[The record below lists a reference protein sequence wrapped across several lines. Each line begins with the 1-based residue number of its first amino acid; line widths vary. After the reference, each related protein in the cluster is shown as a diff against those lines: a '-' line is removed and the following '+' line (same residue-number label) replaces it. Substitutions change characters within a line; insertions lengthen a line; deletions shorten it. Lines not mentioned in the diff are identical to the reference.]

1 MSVDN
6 SPPESEKKP
15 DKKAY
20 RRRLAELA
28 LKAALAAILR
38 FLFEKLW
45 Q

>member
-1 MSVDN
+1 MSVDS
-6 SPPESEKKP
+6 SPPEGEKKP

-28 LKAALAAILR
+28 LKAALAAALR
-38 FLFEKLW
+38 IVFEKLW